1 MSEPITLTELEG
13 SVLTEICH
21 RGQRTSFQV
30 RRAFQQSPTSSWS
43 GSAGAVYPAIERL
56 AVAGLVHSELQ
67 TGGRGTRLLSLT
79 VNGEAALLSW
89 AQDTARAGAL
99 GADSF
104 RLRVGLWRTLTAPAQ
119 LAFITKMREQILV
132 ELVVLNGREDLDPI
146 EVVGNRMAIL
156 QQQLRLDWLDGWDR
170 ELRGSSTSA

>member
-1 MSEPITLTELEG
+1 MSEPTAITELEG
-13 SVLTEICH
+13 AVLTEIGY

-30 RRAFQQSPTSSWS
+30 RKAFQQSPTSSWS

-79 VNGEAALLSW
+79 ANGEAALLGW
-89 AQDTARAGAL
+89 AQDTDRAGTL

-104 RLRVGLWRTLTAPAQ
+104 RLRVGLWRTLTLPAQ
-119 LAFITKMREQILV
+119 LALITKMRAQIGA
-132 ELVVLNGREDLDPI
+132 ELAVLGGRQDLDPI
-146 EVVGNRMAIL
+146 EAVGNRMAIL

-170 ELRGSSTSA
+170 ELRGSSPPA